1 MYICLARC
9 ASIQR
14 SLLCVCVCLVV
25 VFICRVC
32 MSAFAPLSL
41 PPPRA
46 PLSPSLPLPPSTL
59 RIPPAPAPVTHAAS
73 LRGAGVPLRGA
84 VALCPLV
91 ATTSAATP
99 LDDALAVD
107 FARMLKDVTP
117 TGDLPPTHHTPGQN
131 LKATKKKKS
140 NTRLRAR
147 RGRVQ

>member
-1 MYICLARC
+1 MYVYLHG
-9 ASIQR
+9 
-14 SLLCVCVCLVV
+14 SLCIDPTLTSMCVCVWLSSSALSVCLQLHLSL
-25 VFICRVC
+25 CPRRVL
-32 MSAFAPLSL
+32 PLSL
-41 PPPRA
+41 FPS
-46 PLSPSLPLPPSTL
+46 LSPSAL

-99 LDDALAVD
+99 LDHALAVD

-117 TGDLPPTHHTPGQN
+117 TGDLPPTHHTRGQN

-147 RGRVQ
+147 SGRVQ